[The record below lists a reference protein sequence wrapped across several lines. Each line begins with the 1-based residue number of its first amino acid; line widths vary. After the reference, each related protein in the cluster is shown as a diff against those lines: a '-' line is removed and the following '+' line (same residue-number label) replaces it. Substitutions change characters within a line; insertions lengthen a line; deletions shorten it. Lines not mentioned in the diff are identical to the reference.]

1 MDVKKWHQSEIQ
13 FVIND
18 TSQSSITK
26 HLRCDEL
33 HYYTFII
40 ESAGKKFLKLM
51 KIWRS
56 YRQNG

>member
-40 ESAGKKFLKLM
+40 QSAGKKILKLM

>member
-40 ESAGKKFLKLM
+40 QSGGKKNFKIDENLAKL
-51 KIWRS
+51 
-56 YRQNG
+56 